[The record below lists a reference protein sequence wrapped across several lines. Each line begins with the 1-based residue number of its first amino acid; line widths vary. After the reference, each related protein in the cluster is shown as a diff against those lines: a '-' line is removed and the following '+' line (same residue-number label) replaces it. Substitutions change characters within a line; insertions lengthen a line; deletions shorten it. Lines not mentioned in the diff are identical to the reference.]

1 DEVKIYQAI
10 VCMSYNLHEEV
21 AALDSSQGHS
31 WDDFV
36 KDLKEGWVFDNQ
48 QGSEEELQKIIDEY
62 RIMPLN
68 VTEVRFKTFVR
79 KFRLESKKLEKPP
92 ALLSNKTLVEYFLS
106 TLEDRFLEKI
116 IDGLNQAKRLRME
129 LDKTEGIDEERR
141 KQDPWTL

>member
-10 VCMSYNLHEEV
+10 VCMSYNLREEV
-21 AALDSSQGHS
+21 AALDSSRGHS

-62 RIMPLN
+62 RIMLLN
-68 VTEVRFKTFVR
+68 VTEVHFKTFVR

-106 TLEDRFLEKI
+106 MLEDRFLEKI

-129 LDKTEGIDEERR
+129 LDKAEGVDEERR
-141 KQDPWTL
+141 KQDPW